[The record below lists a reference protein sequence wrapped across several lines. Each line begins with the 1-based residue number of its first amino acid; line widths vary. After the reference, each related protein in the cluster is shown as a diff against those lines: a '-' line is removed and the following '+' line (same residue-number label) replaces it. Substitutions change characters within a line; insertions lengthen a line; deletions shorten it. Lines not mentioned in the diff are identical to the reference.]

1 MEKYSAISYKKWQ
14 NPEINHTSFF
24 RPGRGRGRSRGGRD
38 GPPDD
43 GLVETLGIEEN
54 DSSEETR
61 GIEENDSSEENDDDG
76 DGGRGGGRF
85 RGRKR
90 STLNEASRTF

>member
-1 MEKYSAISYKKWQ
+1 MTRSGNKSYFVF
-14 NPEINHTSFF
+14 S

-54 DSSEETR
+54 DTSEE
-61 GIEENDSSEENDDDG
+61 EDDE
-76 DGGRGGGRF
+76 GGRGRGRF

-90 STLNEASRTF
+90 ATLNEASLTF